1 MERHYTIHQQ
11 SLCGKPL
18 KSEDVMTVVV
28 SVVNFIR
35 SHGLNRRQFQSVLSE
50 LDAEYWGHLVS
61 YRSPMA
67 ESWDSAE
74 TFCNFEA
81 REVGG

>member
-1 MERHYTIHQQ
+1 LSWKERKQIPWVELGERWT
-11 SLCGKPL
+11 
-18 KSEDVMTVVV
+18 
-28 SVVNFIR
+28 NR